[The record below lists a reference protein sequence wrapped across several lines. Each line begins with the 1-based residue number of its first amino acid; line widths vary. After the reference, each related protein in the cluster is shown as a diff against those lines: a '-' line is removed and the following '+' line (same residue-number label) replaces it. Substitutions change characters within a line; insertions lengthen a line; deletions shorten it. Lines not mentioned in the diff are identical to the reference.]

1 MKQLRR
7 RRITISLEK
16 LLDSIPVRFFYSR
29 RIDKRKNRFRKF
41 HVRYVN
47 RLIVA
52 VKLSFFDEICTL
64 CSFLEKIF
72 KTHDDDDG
80 GGDLVYPVTVT
91 GYAMQ
96 PFSKLESG
104 I

>member
-1 MKQLRR
+1 M
-7 RRITISLEK
+7 EK

-52 VKLSFFDEICTL
+52 VKLSFFDEIRYVL
-64 CSFLEKIF
+64 FLKKIF